1 MGYDDHSIVTLATW
15 LSGRSA
21 CLLCCCFA
29 GGVGYDDP
37 IFVEYDLDSEDEVWL
52 AAYNGSE
59 VRCAAHAVHAALSRA
74 CCFVPWYSLL
84 AACYFKLKARAWE
97 HSGGTASSCCTQ
109 LPQLA
114 CCCSVHQPACIHR
127 PLLPICLLQPER
139 LSAEKFEMMLWRLE
153 VTNAGKSS
161 VYCKPAG
168 CPQQPGWCT
177 APQPASQLAA
187 CLAHYLACD
196 PFAAAQSHRVLGD
209 PLLTLLPSLVHPQLP
224 LTVC

>member
-1 MGYDDHSIVTLATW
+1 MPLTVPCPCRCCVLAGGVGYDDHSIVTLATW

-37 IFVEYDLDSEDEVWL
+37 IFVEYDLDSEDEAWL

-59 VRCAAHAVHAALSRA
+59 VRRAAHAVHAALCRA

-84 AACYFKLKARAWE
+84 AACYFKLKVRAWE

-114 CCCSVHQPACIHR
+114 CCCSVHQP
-127 PLLPICLLQPER
+127 P
-139 LSAEKFEMMLWRLE
+139 SF
-153 VTNAGKSS
+153 
-161 VYCKPAG
+161 
-168 CPQQPGWCT
+168 
-177 APQPASQLAA
+177 
-187 CLAHYLACD
+187 AHL
-196 PFAAAQSHRVLGD
+196 FAAAGAA
-209 PLLTLLPSLVHPQLP
+209 
-224 LTVC
+224 VCREV